1 MTKIEEILEKYKSKT
16 DHYADQDWYDENVE
30 KAMIEYG
37 EWYGKKCLETAAENA
52 KLSVGTWVH
61 PKGYPYLMVNQN
73 PYRMEGEDYFYTDQK
88 SITNIQ
94 LPEHD

>member
-37 EWYGKKCLETAAENA
+37 EWYGKKCLEIAVDAAKIQINT
-52 KLSVGTWVH
+52 GT
-61 PKGYPYLMVNQN
+61 KIYYLREFDSKEF
-73 PYRMEGEDYFYTDQK
+73 PEHESFIDRK

-94 LPEHD
+94 LPSHE